1 MCTYT
6 VEIPMTYWK
15 GLRSFVLK
23 ANKASKAQMKLIFLY
38 LEPLPLNTNIKLSN
52 NKTTAILLD
61 RIKRPIARLLLLLL
75 LSLGYVK
82 WETLAWTKKF
92 LLLKIL
98 TDPRYCKRLTG
109 ISNRER
115 LATLLSRYKICNKQY

>member
-1 MCTYT
+1 MTN
-6 VEIPMTYWK
+6 VE
-15 GLRSFVLK
+15 
-23 ANKASKAQMKLIFLY
+23 NKAQMKLIFLY

-52 NKTTAILLD
+52 NKTKAILLD

-75 LSLGYVK
+75 LSLEYVK
-82 WETLAWTKKF
+82 WETLDWTKKF
-92 LLLKIL
+92 LLLKIP

-115 LATLLSRYKICNKQY
+115 LATLLSRYKIYNKQY